1 MSHGH
6 TEANAGKV
14 QHGSSSQSVQQ
25 ETYVWPLPPFA
36 GHQIAIEVQAPPSSS
51 PSLASYQFPSFLRV
65 EVPSAQAHVP
75 S

>member
-1 MSHGH
+1 
-6 TEANAGKV
+6 
-14 QHGSSSQSVQQ
+14 
-25 ETYVWPLPPFA
+25 LPPFA